1 MQATDHKALLTDH
14 VVHCDSVGA
23 LPVVAI
29 RRMLEQDSFA
39 CVRGLIRPEEVTRVK
54 EAWRRRFDP
63 ANDRDPDPKRP
74 DLFRR
79 NFQYVIHRTHRQIA
93 AGRPQLLRAFYNPLW
108 DDDLFGF
115 HALVAIMARLRNRLM
130 DLPAGFAVAQP
141 ERGVWTASRIY
152 QYPRGGGFMI
162 PHRDETFS
170 SFPSELGVYG
180 YYQMV
185 LVMSRKGI
193 DFHEGGGYF
202 VNRGKRVF
210 FEQEYELGDMVLYDD
225 RVPHGVQEIDPK
237 APLDL
242 QSPLGRLAGF
252 ANLYRVL

>member
-1 MQATDHKALLTDH
+1 
-14 VVHCDSVGA
+14 VEGA
-23 LPVVAI
+23 PVVAI
-29 RRMLEQDSFA
+29 RRILERDSFA
-39 CVRGLIRPEEVTRVK
+39 CVRGLIQPEEVTRVK

-63 ANDRDPDPKRP
+63 GNDRAPDPTRP
-74 DLFRR
+74 DLARGT
-79 NFQYVIHRTHRQIA
+79 FQYVVHRTRRQIA

-115 HALVAIMARLRNRLM
+115 HALARVMAGLRNRLM
-130 DLPAGFAVAQP
+130 ELPVGFAVDRP
-141 ERGVWTASRIY
+141 ERGVWTASRIH
-152 QYPRGGGFMI
+152 QYPRGGGFMS
-162 PHRDETFS
+162 PHRDNTFS
-170 SFPSELGVYG
+170 SFTSELGVPG

-193 DFHEGGGYF
+193 DFHDGGGYL
-202 VNRGKRVF
+202 VNGGSRVF
-210 FEQEYELGDMVLYDD
+210 FEEEYELGDVVLYDD
-225 RVPHGVQEIDPK
+225 RVPHGVQEIDPT